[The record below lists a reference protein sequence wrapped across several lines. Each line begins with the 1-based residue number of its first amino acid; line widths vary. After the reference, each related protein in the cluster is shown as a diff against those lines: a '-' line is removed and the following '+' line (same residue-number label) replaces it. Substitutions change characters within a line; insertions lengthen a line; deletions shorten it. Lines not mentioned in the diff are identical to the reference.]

1 MKTKIFKKPLSLI
14 FAITI
19 LIGCNSEEEL
29 PPDKLIG
36 EWEVYSITDEGG
48 ETIVWDDL
56 TNSLIELIPEY
67 ACMEFTATATEQ
79 IVSTKYVFVD
89 VNSRGCLSPAISVYT
104 WQISPE
110 TGFYEFTIQQDEPE
124 SCSVSSGSIL
134 IEVLLAL
141 LILTSTTT
149 YLLATR
155 IDSRLLF
162 QVTLDENAEHNGSL
176 NSDRLA
182 LVNDPVDQR
191 WDDIA
196 IFGEPSLLVIS
207 AQ

>member
-36 EWEVYSITDEGG
+36 EWEVYSITDEQG
-48 ETIVWDDL
+48 ETIIWDDL

-79 IVSTKYVFVD
+79 IVSTRYVFVD

-110 TGFYEFTIQQDEPE
+110 TGSLY
-124 SCSVSSGSIL
+124 SYLVVCSMISSIL
-134 IEVLLAL
+134 IKKLLMYFV
-141 LILTSTTT
+141 IN
-149 YLLATR
+149 TR
-155 IDSRLLF
+155 YFSNKLCYKLMKTIFNNSF
-162 QVTLDENAEHNGSL
+162 YFFFL
-176 NSDRLA
+176 NFR
-182 LVNDPVDQR
+182 
-191 WDDIA
+191 I
-196 IFGEPSLLVIS
+196 
-207 AQ
+207 

>member
-36 EWEVYSITDEGG
+36 EWEVYSITDEQG
-48 ETIVWDDL
+48 ETIIWDDL

-110 TGFYEFTIQQDEPE
+110 TGFYEFTQGTNVINYL
-124 SCSVSSGSIL
+124 VSFSNNDNRMTWNDQTSGAITVWNR
-134 IEVLLAL
+134 IVTA
-141 LILTSTTT
+141 TTQT
-149 YLLATR
+149 T
-155 IDSRLLF
+155 
-162 QVTLDENAEHNGSL
+162 E
-176 NSDRLA
+176 
-182 LVNDPVDQR
+182 
-191 WDDIA
+191 
-196 IFGEPSLLVIS
+196 
-207 AQ
+207 